1 MYTHNLDP
9 ILFDFGFLI
18 IRWYSLAY
26 ISGILIGWWLGSKII
41 LQKFNSLDSRFRTKE
56 FDDFITYLIISMLI
70 GGRIGYVLFYNFG
83 YYLENPLEILKIWEG
98 GMSFHGAL
106 IGIIIGS
113 YFFSS
118 SRNLP
123 IFFLLDIIACVS
135 PIGIFF
141 GRLANF
147 INGELIGKTTEV
159 FWSVIFPK
167 IDSATRHPSQIYEA
181 FLEGLVL
188 LIIMNLI
195 LIKKNYKIGTCSY
208 MFLIFYGS
216 FRVISEFF
224 REPDAQVGYLFNLIS
239 MGSLLSIGMILA
251 GIIILFKRNDI

>member
-1 MYTHNLDP
+1 MRCSD
-9 ILFDFGFLI
+9 
-18 IRWYSLAY
+18 IR
-26 ISGILIGWWLGSKII
+26 
-41 LQKFNSLDSRFRTKE
+41 NSFKKKYKS
-56 FDDFITYLIISMLI
+56 
-70 GGRIGYVLFYNFG
+70 
-83 YYLENPLEILKIWEG
+83 
-98 GMSFHGAL
+98 
-106 IGIIIGS
+106 
-113 YFFSS
+113 
-118 SRNLP
+118 
-123 IFFLLDIIACVS
+123 
-135 PIGIFF
+135 
-141 GRLANF
+141 
-147 INGELIGKTTEV
+147 ELIGKTTEV